1 MADEGSAGGVG
12 AEAFAGVEAS
22 GEVSTSGGSG
32 GGSGDSFWDKAVFAV
47 QGEKGTATA
56 DGWAK
61 GAVTSGPVAGGFM
74 MDPETAEG
82 MVRKAKWIATQMRQ
96 QYERAKGLIR
106 SEPPAKDPGSEA
118 FQNVAHGLFDLG
130 SESIKAQWQ
139 RYVDIAEKLQKALDV
154 YNETD
159 EQAGK
164 DAKKAGGG
172 MFG

>member
-22 GEVSTSGGSG
+22 GQAKASGG
-32 GGSGDSFWDKAVFAV
+32 FWDQAVFAV
-47 QGEKGTATA
+47 QGAKGTATA

-61 GAVTSGPVAGGFM
+61 GAVTSGPIAGGFM

-82 MVRKAKWIATQMRQ
+82 MVRKAKWIAMEMQK
-96 QYERAKGLIR
+96 QYLAADRLVS
-106 SEPPAKDPGSEA
+106 SEPPAKDPGSQA
-118 FQNVAHGLFDLG
+118 FQKVAVGLFELG
-130 SESIKAQWQ
+130 AESVKAQWQ
-139 RYVDIAEKLQKALDV
+139 RYTDIAEKLQKALDV

-164 DAKKAGGG
+164 DAKKSGGG
-172 MFG
+172 LID